1 VFTVSVSRAQPS
13 GVPSAVHADTL
24 VLVGALELVGS
35 LPPPTLALLIWL
47 PLAVD
52 DTSTVKPNTLVP
64 LAAIAVLLVQVTTLL
79 AAVQLQSAEFAP
91 LNVTAPSTMLMP
103 LGNTS
108 TTVIV
113 PLEAV
118 FPLLL
123 TVRL

>member
-1 VFTVSVSRAQPS
+1 MAQPS
-13 GVPSAVHADTL
+13 GGVPPVQVLTV
-24 VLVGALELVGS
+24 VLVGAFGLVGS
-35 LPPPTLALLIWL
+35 LPPPTCALFTRVPLALE
-47 PLAVD
+47 
-52 DTSTVKPNTLVP
+52 DTFTAKPNTLVP
-64 LAAIAVLLVQVTTLL
+64 LAAIAVPLVQVTTLL
-79 AAVQLQSAEFAP
+79 AAVHVQFAAFVP
-91 LNVTAPSTMLMP
+91 VSVTAPSVMLMP

>member
-1 VFTVSVSRAQPS
+1 LFTR
-13 GVPSAVHADTL
+13 VPL
-24 VLVGALELVGS
+24 ALE
-35 LPPPTLALLIWL
+35 
-47 PLAVD
+47 
-52 DTSTVKPNTLVP
+52 DTFTAKPNTLVP

-79 AAVQLQSAEFAP
+79 AAVHVQFAAFVP
-91 LNVTAPSTMLMP
+91 VSVTAPSTMLMP